1 LPVEL
6 SLRYPAWQAVPERA
20 AARESE
26 LFWNKKAK
34 DILEGTGAKDV
45 SSTGEASADYNKSV
59 RSHRA

>member
-1 LPVEL
+1 MAGG
-6 SLRYPAWQAVPERA
+6 SRTFSCR
-20 AARESE
+20 RESE

-45 SSTGEASADYNKSV
+45 SSTGEASADYNKSG

>member
-1 LPVEL
+1 VQ
-6 SLRYPAWQAVPERA
+6 LR
-20 AARESE
+20 RESE

-45 SSTGEASADYNKSV
+45 SSTGEASADYNKSG

>member
-1 LPVEL
+1 VEL
-6 SLRYPAWQAVPERA
+6 SLRYPAWQAIAERA
-20 AARESE
+20 AESE

-45 SSTGEASADYNKSV
+45 SSTGEASADYNKSG